1 MSLEWLKGR
10 GNMIRSFIY
19 AISGIAATVKSE
31 RNMRKQK
38 DGMSMKLETENVE
51 ENEVSAEF
59 IW

>member
-1 MSLEWLKGR
+1 
-10 GNMIRSFIY
+10 
-19 AISGIAATVKSE
+19 VKSE